1 MLKFLPWP
9 GGNHSRWE
17 SAITKHCR
25 KFSPS
30 TPASLS
36 RAPSKWLRV
45 RGKVEVIVTQW
56 YPTLQ
61 PHGLQP
67 TGFLCPWDSGKNTGV
82 GSHSLLQAIFLTQ
95 RRNAGV
101 LQCRQ
106 ILYHVSYQGRRKY
119 PIPTDDLTHRCSYL
133 LGQSFASVQHV
144 SMQKCNLSVQEQ
156 ARLIFQMQVKD
167 PLACPSHLP

>member
-1 MLKFLPWP
+1 MTACK
-9 GGNHSRWE
+9 
-17 SAITKHCR
+17 R
-25 KFSPS
+25 KS
-30 TPASLS
+30 
-36 RAPSKWLRV
+36 
-45 RGKVEVIVTQW
+45 VEVIVTQW

-95 RRNAGV
+95 RRNPGV

-106 ILYHVSYQGRRKY
+106 ILYHVSYQGRGKY
-119 PIPTDDLTHRCSYL
+119 PIPTDELTHPCSYL

-144 SMQKCNLSVQEQ
+144 SMQKCKLSVQEQ